1 MSRSQR
7 SQHVVE
13 DAARAVVNLA
23 TFLSGA
29 SGFVCTFS
37 ANRAEACGH
46 ALKIPDHEDR
56 ARRAWAPERRTCVRV
71 PRGEARLEG

>member
-46 ALKIPDHEDR
+46 ALKIPDHED
-56 ARRAWAPERRTCVRV
+56 
-71 PRGEARLEG
+71 